1 MSKIIRIR
9 LLIIT
14 GSVQDYT
21 TAALPQYAS
30 GLYAPSLTTANAL
43 NTTASL
49 VAGKQIEG
57 NKQIFALL
65 N

>member
-1 MSKIIRIR
+1 MIIFI
-9 LLIIT
+9 

-21 TAALPQYAS
+21 TAALPQYTS
-30 GLYAPSLTTANAL
+30 GLYAPTLTTANAL

-57 NKQIFALL
+57 KLRLHWITEL